1 MSDNISVKIESLC
14 GGYEEKDVIRD
25 LSLNVE
31 KGSLLAIA
39 GPNGA
44 GKSTLLK
51 HLIREIPAKNG
62 KIYLDCRDISAM
74 KQKEIAS
81 LISFMGQDT
90 PRENAFTVREAVA
103 LGSFAAGGT
112 DPFSVSVDR
121 ALHLTGTT
129 HLADKLIT
137 RISGGEFQLVML
149 ARTIC
154 QNTDIIALD
163 EPVNNLDPRHQ
174 IMLMDLLSK
183 LAEEGRTIICVLHD
197 LNAILRN
204 FSSCLLMENGSIFA
218 YGRTQEV
225 LTEENMRRLYG
236 IDAKIITEEG
246 KSVIMFR

>member
-1 MSDNISVKIESLC
+1 MAEELSVKIESLR
-14 GGYEEKDVIRD
+14 GGYEEKDIIAD
-25 LSLNVE
+25 LSLSVG

-62 KIYLDCRDISAM
+62 RIYLDCRDIGAM

-103 LGSFAAGGT
+103 LGSYATGSV

-174 IMLMDLLSK
+174 IMLMDLLEK
-183 LAEEGRTIICVLHD
+183 LSSQGRTIICVLHD

-204 FSSCLLMENGSIFA
+204 FRKSLLMENGRIFA
-218 YGRTQEV
+218 YGDTQEV
-225 LTEENMRRLYG
+225 LTEQNMKELYG
-236 IDAKIITEEG
+236 IDAKIIREDG
-246 KSVIMFR
+246 KAAVLFR